1 MDKLRAAYKEH
12 PILLPTGF
20 AWYENEGSTP
30 CASLIITSVF
40 ISFLFLGYVNYVYF
54 VQQKAMHNF
63 PEPVA
68 KELRKAIYYDKG
80 YGKDPKKA
88 FQYYKE
94 ALMVATDLGM
104 NPYSEEF
111 IGMRMR
117 MAEFLE
123 QNNQYEGAITVLEK
137 ERDLCYDFLERSK
150 ATKEIEIP
158 DAQWSR
164 MTGMAV
170 KLGVK
175 LGKLYSDEEVDNPEA
190 AQEALVQ
197 AVETL
202 LKERIR
208 RQEEGIKEDG
218 QKWLNEEEI
227 GATLEELGHSYLD
240 TNQPEFALPLFLQAL
255 SLSPSSSCH
264 SAMLSECRHH
274 WTAIDCAD
282 SHIVNQISAALSLQR
297 PGSAPVLDASNSKTT
312 GPSAAELQKQAKQWA
327 EKALAMAQA
336 VPPPNRTDECD
347 IACAVTTHN
356 LAELAHISGDDIAAK
371 KLFQEAK
378 TLSEAMGFED
388 GVKEAAAAL
397 QRLQGPVKA

>member
-1 MDKLRAAYKEH
+1 
-12 PILLPTGF
+12 
-20 AWYENEGSTP
+20 
-30 CASLIITSVF
+30 
-40 ISFLFLGYVNYVYF
+40 
-54 VQQKAMHNF
+54 MHNF

-104 NPYSEEF
+104 NPYSDEF

-123 QNNQYEGAITVLEK
+123 SNDQYHAAITVLEK
-137 ERDLCYDFLERSK
+137 EKELCYDFLERAK
-150 ATKEIEIP
+150 ATKEVDIP

-164 MTGMAV
+164 MMGMAV

-175 LGKLYSDEEVDNPEA
+175 LGKLYSVEDVDNPEA
-190 AQEALVQ
+190 AQEALVK

-208 RQEEGIKEDG
+208 RQEMGIKEEG
-218 QKWLNEEEI
+218 REWLNEEEV
-227 GATLEELGHSYLD
+227 GASLEELGHSYLD

-255 SLSPSSSCH
+255 SLSAPKSCH
-264 SAMLSECRHH
+264 SAMLSKCQVHCNPNL
-274 WTAIDCAD
+274 TNGNA
-282 SHIVNQISAALSLQR
+282 VNQVSAALSLQR
-297 PGSAPVLDASNSKTT
+297 PGSAPSLGTSKANPKIS
-312 GPSAAELQKQAKQWA
+312 GPTAADLQKQAKQWA
-327 EKALAMAQA
+327 EKALTMAQA
-336 VPPPNRTDECD
+336 VSPPERTEECD

-356 LAELAHISGDDIAAK
+356 LAELAQISGDTVTAK

-378 TLSEAMGFED
+378 SLSKAVGFED
-388 GVKEAAAAL
+388 GVKEASIAL
-397 QRLQGPVKA
+397 RRLQDPVKA